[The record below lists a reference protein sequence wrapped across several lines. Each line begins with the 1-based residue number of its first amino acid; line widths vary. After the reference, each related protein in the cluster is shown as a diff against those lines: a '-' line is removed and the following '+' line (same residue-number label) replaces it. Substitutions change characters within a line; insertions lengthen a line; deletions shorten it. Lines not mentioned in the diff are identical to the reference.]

1 MVLLILLS
9 TVTSVPTAFALGQN
23 RTWTRQEGQRCCAP
37 ERQASKTDMGDDHK
51 WVSFTEFNKCSDH
64 HIRHVQSECS
74 KAIWSH
80 FFFYNPWSSH
90 ALPWVDSAHGT
101 HPLGI
106 KLPPDANSHHPPG
119 HHWEPS
125 SPVCHHSDE
134 MASGCS
140 LCLIKGIEE
149 CPSTGNPALL
159 CLNPAAWVIS
169 DQSRACF
176 PVISDKGPSD
186 PWRSYLW

>member
-1 MVLLILLS
+1 MTINGFLSQSLINVVIITLDTLNL
-9 TVTSVPTAFALGQN
+9 TAAKPYEVF
-23 RTWTRQEGQRCCAP
+23 
-37 ERQASKTDMGDDHK
+37 
-51 WVSFTEFNKCSDH
+51 FF
-64 HIRHVQSECS
+64 
-74 KAIWSH
+74 

-134 MASGCS
+134 MTGGCS

-149 CPSTGNPALL
+149 CPSTGNPAPC

-169 DQSRACF
+169 DQSCACF